1 MLISL
6 FPLCFRMEEM
16 KLKETK
22 LFDLKAAVVNNGL
35 EVVKQ
40 LYMPAFMEMC

>member
-6 FPLCFRMEEM
+6 FPLRFRMEEM
-16 KLKETK
+16 KLKEIK

-35 EVVKQ
+35 KVVKQ
-40 LYMPAFMEMC
+40 LYMPAFMVMC